1 MEYVPGPTLTDIDLD
16 KRTGIIPRMAQIIAH
31 FGQIHG
37 GQVPGPIGG
46 GYPESY
52 LWGDDGASI
61 MFTSVPVLNDY
72 LNKRLTLRNES
83 IDLTGHPLVLC
94 HLDLGRRNVV
104 LGDDDTISI
113 FNWNDAGL
121 YPRFFEITT
130 ISCLNPWFTPYDNPL
145 EEVTTTLL
153 GLTEEEKR
161 LMDLLRV
168 VRSFNLRQQL
178 REPFLF

>member
-16 KRTGIIPRMAQIIAH
+16 KRTDVIPRMAQIIAH
-31 FGQIHG
+31 FGQIQG

-52 LWGDDGASI
+52 LWGDDGACI

-72 LNKRLTLRNES
+72 LNKRLTLRDES
-83 IDLTGHPLVLC
+83 IDLTGQPLVLC
-94 HLDLGRRNVV
+94 HLYLGRRNVV

-113 FNWNDAGL
+113 FNWNHAGL

-130 ISCLNPWFTPYDNPL
+130 ISNLNPWFTPYDNPL